1 MTVTH
6 SNRRSSLKL
15 AALAAAALSLFA
27 LAVLSGCE
35 QPTDPKKEED
45 TSQLPAGLTQST
57 ATAAT
62 AENITGIWVTT
73 HEGSGSSSTDGE
85 YTYKEE
91 MMLTIKADGT
101 FITFSKQTN
110 TSTTDSTNIWYW
122 YTAYKGTYTFT
133 EGVITWTQT
142 HQYVDQAVF
151 NPESLTEQQ
160 WYPETSPNVEA
171 EPLVI
176 IDGKLCPGA
185 YRRTGT
191 GTGLVGTWT
200 QLSFES
206 RNGESD
212 YNKIDVV
219 FTDTE
224 LTVKSYYSTT
234 TSFSEP
240 PSYTITF
247 TYTLPGDNKISYT
260 KDTETRTDEILF
272 SGDWFA
278 LGSSNIYSKVTP

>member
-1 MTVTH
+1 M
-6 SNRRSSLKL
+6 KL
-15 AALAAAALSLFA
+15 AALATMTLSLFA
-27 LAVLSGCE
+27 LAVLTGCE

-73 HEGSGSSSTDGE
+73 HVGSGSSSINGD
-85 YTYKEE
+85 YTFNEE
-91 MMLTIKADGT
+91 ETLTIKADGT

-142 HQYVDQAVF
+142 HQHVDQAVF

-191 GTGLVGTWT
+191 GSGLIGTWT
-200 QLSFES
+200 ELSFES
-206 RNGESD
+206 RSGE

-219 FTDTE
+219 FTDTD
-224 LTVKSYYSTT
+224 LTLNSYYSTT
-234 TSFSEP
+234 TSFSE

-247 TYTLPGDNKISYT
+247 TYTLPGNNTISYT
-260 KDTETRTDEILF
+260 RDTETQTDGILF

>member
-6 SNRRSSLKL
+6 RNRRSSMKL
-15 AALAAAALSLFA
+15 AALATMTLSLFA
-27 LAVLSGCE
+27 LAVLTGCE

-73 HEGSGSSSTDGE
+73 HVGSGSSSINGD
-85 YTYKEE
+85 YTFNEE
-91 MMLTIKADGT
+91 ETLTIKADGT

-142 HQYVDQAVF
+142 HQHVDQAVF

-191 GTGLVGTWT
+191 GSGLIGTWT
-200 QLSFES
+200 ELS
-206 RNGESD
+206 
-212 YNKIDVV
+212 
-219 FTDTE
+219 
-224 LTVKSYYSTT
+224 
-234 TSFSEP
+234 
-240 PSYTITF
+240 
-247 TYTLPGDNKISYT
+247 
-260 KDTETRTDEILF
+260 
-272 SGDWFA
+272 
-278 LGSSNIYSKVTP
+278 